1 VIKCKNLS
9 FGYTDSLV
17 LDDISLEIKKG
28 DLMTIIGVNGS
39 GKSTLLKTMSRILKP
54 FKGTVYLDGKS
65 IFTLDTRTIARKL
78 AMLPQSPKIPD
89 DFTVYN
95 LVSFGRHPYLGWNGR
110 MGIEDIKVIDWAI
123 KATHIESL
131 QHRLVSTLSGGER
144 QRAWLAFA
152 LAQNPKVLLLDEP
165 TTFLDIGCQME
176 ILELVKSL
184 NNDMGI
190 TIIMVLHDL
199 NMVARYSNTLAVLKD
214 GKIFKIGTPNEIIT
228 EEVLEEVF
236 DVKAK
241 IFTES
246 SNNCP
251 YFIPFPNYH

>member
-165 TTFLDIGCQME
+165 TTFLDIGCQ
-176 ILELVKSL
+176 VP
-184 NNDMGI
+184 
-190 TIIMVLHDL
+190 T
-199 NMVARYSNTLAVLKD
+199 
-214 GKIFKIGTPNEIIT
+214 
-228 EEVLEEVF
+228 
-236 DVKAK
+236 
-241 IFTES
+241 
-246 SNNCP
+246 
-251 YFIPFPNYH
+251 